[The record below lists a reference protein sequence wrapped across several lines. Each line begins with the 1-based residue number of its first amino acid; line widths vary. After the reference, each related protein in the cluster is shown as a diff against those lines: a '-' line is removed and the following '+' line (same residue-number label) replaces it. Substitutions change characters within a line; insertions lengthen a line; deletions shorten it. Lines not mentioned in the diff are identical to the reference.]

1 LGEIKSRQF
10 QKVSELEI
18 RQVRQMFHKNKLGH
32 LNVDEQQKLKAQREA
47 LNVRL
52 KKQRKLMESKKGQRN
67 ADLQE
72 AFADSLQ
79 MQGELMRRA
88 DGFDVTDPAQPA
100 SSSAG
105 FTEEAQALRE
115 RIIIDEL
122 LAD

>member
-1 LGEIKSRQF
+1 
-10 QKVSELEI
+10 
-18 RQVRQMFHKNKLGH
+18 
-32 LNVDEQQKLKAQREA
+32 
-47 LNVRL
+47 
-52 KKQRKLMESKKGQRN
+52 MESKKGQRN

-105 FTEEAQALRE
+105 FTEEEVQALRE
-115 RIIIDEL
+115 RIIIDEIL
-122 LAD
+122 ED